1 MRRKVRR
8 AAGEAAHARWLADH
22 DALTGLPNRTA
33 ARQHYQHAAQAG
45 RPPAAALLDLDDF
58 KTVNDTWGHQVG
70 DAHLVTVGER
80 LAAACRD
87 VGARAFRLG
96 GDEFVLLLPWRPRS
110 RPARRVRAVRRPC
123 CATCGRSS
131 GGLSAPQYLKLD
143 ENRSVTLSPAL
154 RRASRCLRRAT
165 RSPTCS
171 VRGYSALPR
180 QAVRDRAASLHARH
194 APAWSHRHKTVDE
207 AHLGKVRVPGGSRS
221 RSLAEWT
228 VRRKDVREVKTCR
241 SGAAAADCSSST
253 TSMG

>member
-1 MRRKVRR
+1 VTPQLVALLTAPTAGASGFLAGLAAMRRRLRR

-96 GDEFVLLLPWRPRS
+96 GDEFVLLLPSPD
-110 RPARRVRAVRRPC
+110 PAESAGAGDPASVVRDVRAIVG
-123 CATCGRSS
+123 A
-131 GGLSAPQYLKLD
+131 LSAPQCLKLD
-143 ENRSVTLSPAL
+143 ESRSVTLVPSASAGIAVPEAGDSFSDVLRCADIAL
-154 RRASRCLRRAT
+154 YHAKRY
-165 RSPTCS
+165 
-171 VRGYSALPR
+171 GSAPHLYTPDMR
-180 QAVRDRAASLHARH
+180 Q
-194 APAWSHRHKTVDE
+194 PWSHRHKTLDE
-207 AHLGKVRVPGGSRS
+207 AHLGKVRVSG
-221 RSLAEWT
+221 LVAEQVT
-228 VRRKDVREVKTCR
+228 R
-241 SGAAAADCSSST
+241 
-253 TSMG
+253 